1 MHCLIE
7 DRTFKLGGRAWSRL
21 GGGGVESCASRLL
34 SEHRKFVWLLLVA
47 STKCLCSQSSL
58 RTDQFPGGTAE
69 VFPLFPRLT
78 VFPFLA
84 FLTSTLKK
92 ISSQCRQSLFIF
104 LILLCSNSSM
114 ALSFQRKWL
123 KGKYMPL
130 FFSFPSLLQM
140 PTRAKKYRGLLFG
153 MIRARGRK
161 GKYKEE
167 KNPAKLVSISKTP
180 SYQRNDQT
188 QILC

>member
-92 ISSQCRQSLFIF
+92 ISS
-104 LILLCSNSSM
+104 
-114 ALSFQRKWL
+114 
-123 KGKYMPL
+123 
-130 FFSFPSLLQM
+130 
-140 PTRAKKYRGLLFG
+140 
-153 MIRARGRK
+153 
-161 GKYKEE
+161 
-167 KNPAKLVSISKTP
+167 
-180 SYQRNDQT
+180 
-188 QILC
+188 